1 MRKTI
6 CLSIFIILFVM
17 LCNAEV
23 ERVLLVNIIDFSTTA
38 IIQRQSGIQYKIV
51 YGVGVIGLPR
61 YINKYIYI
69 NSPGI
74 FAGVGSE
81 IVLPDTDQKARIW
94 SSEILIDD
102 NIISSESSNNYSLM
116 SNIII
121 KSYAGNITLRNSTK
135 YLIDFYINSTY
146 CGSVKAGMTINVL
159 SVLDEYILYAT
170 SEENSLS
177 WGPSKVSLKNEG
189 YLWNLIE

>member
-6 CLSIFIILFVM
+6 CLSSFLFFAM

-23 ERVLLVNIIDFSTTA
+23 ESVLLINTIDFSTTA
-38 IIQRQSGIQYKIV
+38 IIQRQSGIKYKIV
-51 YGVGVIGLPR
+51 YGVGIIGLSR
-61 YINKYIYI
+61 YLNRYIYI

-102 NIISSESSNNYSLM
+102 SIISSVSSDNYSLL
-116 SNIII
+116 
-121 KSYAGNITLRNSTK
+121 SYIMVKNYTGYITFRNSTK
-135 YLIDFYINSTY
+135 YLIDFYLNSTY
-146 CGSVKAGMTINVL
+146 CGSVKAGMSIKVL

-177 WGPSKVSLKNEG
+177 WGPSKISLTNEG